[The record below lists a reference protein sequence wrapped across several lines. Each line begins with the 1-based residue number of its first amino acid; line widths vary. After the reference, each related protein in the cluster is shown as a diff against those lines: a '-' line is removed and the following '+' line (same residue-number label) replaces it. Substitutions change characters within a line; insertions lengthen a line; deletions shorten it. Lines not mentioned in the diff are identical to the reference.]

1 MHGAAQK
8 PPSKIYPVSIALNDM
23 RDIDAIF
30 REIESVPDFIG
41 HSVTSVIYKDGYGD
55 TPLHVVSGWG
65 DCEAIRLLVASGA
78 LIDEPGEGGYTPLH
92 CAVEQSHPEAVALL
106 LELGARIRNDNDG
119 LNPIQ
124 LAEALEDQAC
134 LEVLWLGI

>member
-1 MHGAAQK
+1 M
-8 PPSKIYPVSIALNDM
+8 
-23 RDIDAIF
+23 
-30 REIESVPDFIG
+30 
-41 HSVTSVIYKDGYGD
+41 
-55 TPLHVVSGWG
+55 
-65 DCEAIRLLVASGA
+65 LVASGA

-134 LEVLWLGI
+134 LEVLRLGI